1 MQPFRPKRNPVLL
14 GQVARNL
21 LDDPRSP
28 FFPFAGAIKKSMRE
42 DQTEPAP
49 PSTPSQLTLFSPAAS
64 SQRDQV
70 TARDRRL
77 NHKRNGN
84 GNGH

>member
-1 MQPFRPKRNPVLL
+1 MQQRPFRPKRNPVPL
-14 GQVARNL
+14 GQVAHSL

-28 FFPFAGAIKKSMRE
+28 FFPFSEAIKKSMAE
-42 DQTEPAP
+42 ETEPTP
-49 PSTPSQLTLFSPAAS
+49 TTPSQLTLFAAP

-77 NHKRNGN
+77 NYKRNGN